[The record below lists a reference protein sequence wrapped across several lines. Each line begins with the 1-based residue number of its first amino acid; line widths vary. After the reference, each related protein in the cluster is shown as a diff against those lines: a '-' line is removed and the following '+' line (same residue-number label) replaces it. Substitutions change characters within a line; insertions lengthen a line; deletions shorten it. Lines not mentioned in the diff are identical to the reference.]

1 MKTMEISDIDE
12 MILKLSEEKIQEVR
26 DYVGYLLEKEK
37 KHRAFVKRVL
47 KAEKEPGIIC
57 NSVEEAMD
65 AILNAPDD
73 DEAWAWPDSAH
84 PPAFRQSKR

>member
-37 KHRAFVKRVL
+37 KRKAFEERVL
-47 KAEKEPGIIC
+47 KAEKEPDV
-57 NSVEEAMD
+57 VECKTPEEFMQ
-65 AILNAPDD
+65 AIFNAPDD
-73 DEAWAWPDSAH
+73 NDEG
-84 PPAFRQSKR
+84 

>member
-1 MKTMEISDIDE
+1 MKSMEISDIDE
-12 MILKLSEEKIQEVR
+12 MILKLPEEKIHEVR
-26 DYVGYLLEKEK
+26 DYVGYLIEKEK
-37 KHRAFVKRVL
+37 KRKAFEERVL

-73 DEAWAWPDSAH
+73 DEA
-84 PPAFRQSKR
+84 

>member
-1 MKTMEISDIDE
+1 MQISDIDKMLTKLPE
-12 MILKLSEEKIQEVR
+12 KKLKAVR
-26 DYVGYLLEKEK
+26 KYIEHLVEKEK
-37 KHRAFVKRVL
+37 KRKTFEKRVL

-73 DEAWAWPDSAH
+73 DEA
-84 PPAFRQSKR
+84 

>member
-12 MILKLSEEKIQEVR
+12 MILKLPEEKIREVR
-26 DYVGYLLEKEK
+26 DYVGYLLDKEK
-37 KHRAFVKRVL
+37 RRNALERRVL

-73 DEAWAWPDSAH
+73 DEA
-84 PPAFRQSKR
+84 

>member
-1 MKTMEISDIDE
+1 MKIAEISDIDE

-37 KHRAFVKRVL
+37 KRKTFEERVL
-47 KAEKEPGIIC
+47 KAEKEPDV
-57 NSVEEAMD
+57 VECKTPEEFMQ

-73 DEAWAWPDSAH
+73 DEV
-84 PPAFRQSKR
+84 